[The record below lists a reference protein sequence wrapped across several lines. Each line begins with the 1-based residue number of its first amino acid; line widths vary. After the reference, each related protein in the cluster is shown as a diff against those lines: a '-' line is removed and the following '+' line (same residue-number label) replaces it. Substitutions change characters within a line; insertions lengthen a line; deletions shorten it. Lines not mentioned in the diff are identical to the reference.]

1 DIDVLA
7 MERMA
12 PVLEGRANPLTAVA
26 TGDSPDVALSVHLHG
41 GFDAL
46 LDRSS
51 GKRKRKKYRSQLRK
65 FESAGGWRLVRPQ
78 TAAEVD
84 ELLDGFFA
92 MKAERFAQMG
102 ISNVFAEPGMDDFMR
117 RLFTS

>member
-1 DIDVLA
+1 CDTESAGAGMLSALRAALRRDRPDIDVLA

-12 PVLEGRANPLTAVA
+12 PALEGRANPLSAVA
-26 TGDSPDVALSVHLHG
+26 TGDSPDVALSVHLDG

-65 FESAGGWRLVRPQ
+65 FETVGGWRLVRPQ
-78 TAAEVD
+78 TVAEVD
-84 ELLDGFFA
+84 Y
-92 MKAERFAQMG
+92 
-102 ISNVFAEPGMDDFMR
+102 
-117 RLFTS
+117 